1 MDRCA
6 SAITT
11 LMAAPLACPPP
22 QIQHGV
28 EAPILVDLRLAGL
41 VEAWASGCTWE
52 ELMTDCR
59 WVLLGGSWLL
69 LGGSC
74 AVFPRPGPAAAP
86 GRRLATHSSW
96 VLRAA
101 ECCERATRL
110 LGGADA

>member
-1 MDRCA
+1 MDCCA

-59 WVLLGGSWLL
+59 WVLLGGSWVL

-74 AVFPRPGPAAAP
+74 AVFLGLVQ
-86 GRRLATHSSW
+86 RLHLGGGWQPTP
-96 VLRAA
+96 VG
-101 ECCERATRL
+101 CCVPLNACKRATRL